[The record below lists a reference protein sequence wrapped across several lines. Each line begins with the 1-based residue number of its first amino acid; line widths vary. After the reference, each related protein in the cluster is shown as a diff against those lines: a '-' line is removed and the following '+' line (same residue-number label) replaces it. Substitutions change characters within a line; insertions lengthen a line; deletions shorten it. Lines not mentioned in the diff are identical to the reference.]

1 MEAWAA
7 IVKTSLDRS
16 ELLATAGGDEAAAF
30 RSSHEDLPT
39 ARDRYFA
46 IPRSERLYAWRVDYT
61 RAWLEEFADDM
72 AFQLLWGELEPEGD
86 QSRQPA

>member
-1 MEAWAA
+1 M
-7 IVKTSLDRS
+7 R
-16 ELLATAGGDEAAAF
+16 GG
-30 RSSHEDLPT
+30 
-39 ARDRYFA
+39 
-46 IPRSERLYAWRVDYT
+46 VDYT